1 MALTSTR
8 LTAEEYFALPPAASP
23 TDRQRTQLIDGEIV
37 VTEPTLRHQRIL
49 LEICFLLTRWL
60 RDNPGHGE
68 AGIPVDVHLDDYN
81 VFAPDVWWVPE
92 QDRPGRDAKR
102 IVGPP
107 ALAVEVRSPS
117 TWRYDLGTKK
127 RTYERLGVAEL
138 WLVDTAADEI
148 LVYRRSSPK
157 APEFDVAL
165 ELVTGDTLA
174 TPLLPGFAV
183 GLAGLFD
190 R

>member
-8 LTAEEYFALPPAASP
+8 LTADEYFSLPPSEH
-23 TDRQRTQLIDGEIV
+23 RTQLVDGEIV
-37 VTEPTLRHQRIL
+37 VTEASLRHQRIT
-49 LEICFLLTRWL
+49 LELVRLMANWL
-60 RDNPGHGE
+60 DEHPGHGE
-68 AGIPVDVHLDDYN
+68 AGIPVDLHLDDHN

-92 QDRPGRDAKR
+92 QSRPGRDANR

-117 TWRYDLGTKK
+117 TWRYDVGTKK
-127 RTYERLGVAEL
+127 RTYERLGLAEL
-138 WLVDTAADEI
+138 WLVDIKADTV
-148 LVYRRSSPK
+148 LVYRRSSPA

-165 ELVTGDTLA
+165 ELAAGESLT
-174 TPLLPGFAV
+174 TPLLPGFAIDMD
-183 GLAGLFD
+183 GLFD

>member
-8 LTAEEYFALPPAASP
+8 LTADEYFALPP
-23 TDRQRTQLIDGEIV
+23 TEQRTQLINGEIV
-37 VTEPTLRHQRIL
+37 VTEAGLRHQRIAG
-49 LEICFLLTRWL
+49 EIFRLLTNWL
-60 RDNPGHGE
+60 IEHPGHGE
-68 AGIPVDVHLDDYN
+68 AGIPVNVHLDELN
-81 VFAPDVWWVPE
+81 VFAPDLWWVPE
-92 QDRPGRDAKR
+92 DQRPARDAQR

-127 RTYERLGVAEL
+127 RMYEQLGLAEL
-138 WLVDTAADEI
+138 WLVDTAADVV

-157 APEFDVAL
+157 TGAFDVAL
-165 ELVTGDTLA
+165 ELNVGQPLT
-174 TPLLPGFAV
+174 TPLLPGFTLD
-183 GLAGLFD
+183 LAGVFD